1 MTQPEAFN
9 AAPVLRGLTGFQ
21 RNTVEHVIDR
31 FYGTD
36 PTDRFLVADE
46 TGLGKTI
53 VARGVIARTIE
64 ELQHT
69 DAVDR
74 IDIVYVCSNLDL
86 AHQNLRKLNVTGD
99 VHHGIASRL
108 TLMAKHSLKFSL
120 PGTGRF
126 TKPINL
132 VSFTPG
138 TSFSKGWSSGTAEE
152 RAMIFLLLEE
162 HLHLSEKGRKHNAYR
177 ILRGSLTKEYGLSD
191 RVACL
196 RAELKAA
203 AAQRGQ
209 GDVIDT
215 AISAAFLMAARE
227 EGLLDEFEDLLANF
241 SHIEEPGKRTWPLVG
256 SLRAVLARTSIQ
268 LLTPDLVI
276 LDEFQRFR
284 ELLDKET
291 DTGNLAR
298 PLFEYRDDAS
308 DHRAKVLLLSAT
320 PFKPFTYAEEA
331 TVGDDHHRDFLEVV
345 KFLANGDEA
354 GTVRRVADALSD
366 YRTAVVTGQAASDLT
381 DTVRYQL
388 LQVMTR
394 TERPRSV
401 TAQMTEERL
410 TELGTPPQD
419 DIMGFVA
426 LKQLARQVKA
436 PFSIEYWKAAPYFI
450 NFMDGYQIADRVRE
464 ALKDPERAASA
475 QALLDRTQ
483 RIDFEAVRQYA
494 PISLGNSRL
503 RALAASTIEAGWWK
517 LLWVPP
523 SLPYLEPGGPFAEPF
538 AQSVSKH
545 LIFSSWT
552 ATPTAVASL
561 LSYEADRLGAGDKLG
576 TTAEDRL
583 RERNSRR
590 SRLAYRLDREGD
602 RDRPSSMSTLAL
614 FWPMPGLAALADPRS
629 PEFHRGVAGRALNPT
644 DLIADVVEHLRA
656 EHPEEPD
663 AEPLGPAATHWFEA
677 LRRPDS
683 YPDGLTLED
692 VQNAVGGASDGDDDR
707 AEQPADAEV
716 QDGPTHEHK
725 DLRARHVD
733 LALKIR
739 GAEQDRRIPDETR
752 ASVAQVAAHS
762 PGNVAY
768 RALRRVAWDQPAVT
782 KLGLWSAAARVSS
795 ALRTLF
801 SRPETTLLL
810 DELIPGQAPEV
821 PYWRK
826 VLLYCA
832 WGNLQAVLD
841 EYVHHLW
848 VSQGAPDLDDADVL
862 ELARMVAT
870 ALELRSASYEV
881 FDPDHP
887 EQRPKFWARFALR
900 FGGRRDNQ
908 ESNRQ
913 PLVRQAFNS
922 PFWPFVLATTSVG
935 QEGVDF
941 HWWSHA
947 VFHWNTPANPIDFEQ
962 REGRVDRYDGHAVR
976 LNIAARHAEAILA
989 SDEPNPWR
997 VAYELAQDE
1006 VDNVGEFAPH
1016 WVYPGAAR
1024 IERHVAPYPL
1034 SIDETRLADI
1044 KRDVALYRL
1053 TFGQPRQEDMLE
1065 LLRRHYSEAT
1075 TEQLEALRLDLSAPA
1090 RTDVRHE
1097 VSPDPEKVTD
1107 SAS

>member
-1 MTQPEAFN
+1 MTEPEAFN
-9 AAPVLRGLTGFQ
+9 AALVLKGLTGFQ
-21 RNTVEHVIDR
+21 RNTVEHVVDR
-31 FYGTD
+31 FYGAD
-36 PTDRFLVADE
+36 PRDRFLVADE

-64 ELQHT
+64 ELQHN
-69 DAVDR
+69 DAVDS

-108 TLMAKHSLKFSL
+108 TLLAKHMS
-120 PGTGRF
+120 RF
-126 TKPINL
+126 TPQGAGRLIKPVNL

-138 TSFSKGWSSGTAEE
+138 TSFSKGWRSGTAEE
-152 RAMIFLLLEE
+152 RAMIFLLLEKE
-162 HLHLSEKGRKHNAYR
+162 LRLTESARAANAYR
-177 ILRGSLTKEYGLSD
+177 ILQGSLQKQDGLAKYIKD
-191 RVACL
+191 L
-196 RAELKAA
+196 RQELEKAA
-203 AAQRGQ
+203 ARRPNQE
-209 GDVIDT
+209 VIDPT
-215 AISAAFLMAARE
+215 ISAAFRSAAE
-227 EGLLDEFEDLLANF
+227 SKGLLAEFEDLLANL
-241 SHIEEPGKRTWPLVG
+241 SEIEKPWTRTWPLVG
-256 SLRAVLARTSIQ
+256 KLRDVLARESVR

-284 ELLDKET
+284 ELLDESSEA
-291 DTGNLAR
+291 GELAHH
-298 PLFEYRDDAS
+298 LFDYRDLDS

-331 TVGDDHHRDFLEVV
+331 MVGDDHHRDFLEVV
-345 KFLANGDEA
+345 RFLANGDEA
-354 GTVRRVADALSD
+354 GTTHRIANALSD
-366 YRTAVVTGQAASDLT
+366 YRSAVVTGHAASDLT
-381 DTVRYQL
+381 DNVRRQL

-401 TAQMTEERL
+401 TAQMTEEHS
-410 TELGTPPQD
+410 TELGTPPEED
-419 DIMGFVA
+419 LLGFVA
-426 LKQLARQVKA
+426 LKQLARHIGA
-436 PFSIEYWKAAPYFI
+436 PFSIEYWKSAPYFV
-450 NFMDGYQIADRVRE
+450 NFMDGYKIADRVRE
-464 ALKDPERAASA
+464 ALRDTERAAPV

-483 RIDFEAVRQYA
+483 RIDFEAVRRYA
-494 PISLGNSRL
+494 PVSLGNSRL
-503 RALAASTIEAGWWK
+503 RALAESTIEAGWWK

-538 AQSVSKH
+538 ARSVSKR

-552 ATPTAVASL
+552 ATPTALASL

-576 TTAEDRL
+576 PTPEDRL

-629 PEFHRGVAGRALNPT
+629 PDWHRGRPAGSVDPAS
-644 DLIADVVEHLRA
+644 LIAAVVERLGA
-656 EHPEEPD
+656 EHPEKPD
-663 AEPLGPAATHWFEA
+663 APSIGPAATHWFEA

-683 YPDGLTLED
+683 FPDGLTLEH
-692 VQNAVGGASDGDDDR
+692 VLSAVGGAPDGDDDR
-707 AEQPADAEV
+707 ADQPADASGR
-716 QDGPTHEHK
+716 DGSHN
-725 DLRARHVD
+725 DLRAHHVE

-752 ASVAQVAAHS
+752 ASVALVAAHG

-768 RALRRVAWDQPAVT
+768 RALHRVAWDQPAVT
-782 KLGLWSAAARVSS
+782 TLGLWSASARVSS

-810 DELIPGQAPEV
+810 DELIPGQSPEV

-848 VSQGAPDLDDADVL
+848 VSQGAPDLDDAGVL

-887 EQRPKFWARFALR
+887 EERPKFWARFALR

-976 LNIAARHAEAILA
+976 LNIAARHAAAILA
-989 SDEPNPWR
+989 SDDPDPWR

-1016 WVYPGAAR
+1016 WVYPGRAR

-1034 SIDETRLADI
+1034 SIDEARLANI

-1065 LLRRHYSEAT
+1065 LLRRHYSDAT
-1075 TEQLEALRLDLSAPA
+1075 TEQLEKLRLDLSAPPA
-1090 RTDVRHE
+1090 
-1097 VSPDPEKVTD
+1097 SPAGVTD
-1107 SAS
+1107 RDQAEATQ

>member
-1 MTQPEAFN
+1 MTGAQQFDAR
-9 AAPVLRGLTGFQ
+9 PVLSGLTAFQ
-21 RNTVEHVIDR
+21 RNTVEHVIGK
-31 FYGTD
+31 FYGPD
-36 PTDRFLVADE
+36 ATDRFLVADE

-64 ELQHT
+64 ELKT
-69 DAVDR
+69 NDAVDR
-74 IDIVYVCSNLDL
+74 IDIVYVCSNQDL

-99 VHHGIASRL
+99 AHHGIASRL
-108 TLMAKHSLKFSL
+108 TLLAKHARRFAP
-120 PGTGRF
+120 PGAGRF
-126 TKPINL
+126 NKPVNL

-138 TSFSKGWSSGTAEE
+138 TSFTKGWSTGTAEE
-152 RAMIFLLLEE
+152 RAMLFLLLKAPLE
-162 HLHLSEKGRKHNAYR
+162 LTDDRRATNAR
-177 ILRGSLTKEYGLSD
+177 RVLQGSLSTPERLADYVRRLEW
-191 RVACL
+191 
-196 RAELKAA
+196 ELKDGIDPTIADDFLQAA
-203 AAQRGQ
+203 GQ
-209 GDVIDT
+209 GT
-215 AISAAFLMAARE
+215 PS
-227 EGLLDEFEDLLANF
+227 LLDEFEDLLT
-241 SHIEEPGKRTWPLVG
+241 HITEIAEPWRRTSPLV
-256 SLRAVLARTSIQ
+256 SELRSVLARESVR
-268 LLTPDLVI
+268 LLAPDLVI

-284 ELLDKET
+284 ELLNDQTEA
-291 DTGNLAR
+291 GELAHH
-298 PLFEYRDDAS
+298 LFKYRDPES

-331 TVGDDHHRDFLEVV
+331 SVGDDHHRDFLEVV
-345 KFLANGDEA
+345 KFLANGDEG
-354 GTVRRVADALSD
+354 GTTRRVGDALSD
-366 YRTAVVTGQAASDLT
+366 YRTAVVTGRAASNLT
-381 DTVRYQL
+381 DEVRNQL

-394 TERPRSV
+394 TERPRHV
-401 TAQMTEERL
+401 TVEMTEERA
-410 TELGTPPQD
+410 TELATPPAEELL
-419 DIMGFVA
+419 GFVA
-426 LKQLARQVKA
+426 LKQLARHLKA
-436 PFSIEYWKAAPYFI
+436 PFSIEYWKSAPYFI
-450 NFMDGYQIADRVRE
+450 NFMDGYKIADRVHD
-464 ALKDPERAASA
+464 ALRDPEQAASV

-494 PISLGNSRL
+494 PVSLGHSRL
-503 RALAASTIEAGWWK
+503 RALASSTVETGWWK

-523 SLPYLEPGGPFAEPF
+523 SLPYLEPGGPYAEPF
-538 AQSVSKH
+538 ARAVSKR

-561 LSYEADRLGAGDKLG
+561 LSYEADRLGAGDQLG
-576 TTAEDRL
+576 TTPEDRL

-614 FWPMPGLAALADPRS
+614 FWPMPGLAALADPRN
-629 PEFHRGVAGRALNPT
+629 PALHRGDAVGGLNPA
-644 DLIADVVEHLRA
+644 DLIAAVVRQLRA
-656 EHPEEPD
+656 QHPQGSDSESG
-663 AEPLGPAATHWFEA
+663 GPAATHWFEA

-683 YPDGLTLED
+683 FPDGLTLEH

-707 AEQPADAEV
+707 AEQPADADAQE
-716 QDGPTHEHK
+716 GATREHSN
-725 DLRARHVD
+725 LRARHVE
-733 LALKIR
+733 LAVKIR
-739 GAEQDRRIPDETR
+739 GAAQDRHVTDETR

-768 RALRRVAWDQPAVT
+768 RALHRVTWDQPAVT
-782 KLGLWSAAARVSS
+782 DLGLWTAAARVSS

-810 DELIPGQAPEV
+810 DEVVPGQAPEM

-826 VLLYCA
+826 VLRYCA
-832 WGNLQAVLD
+832 WGNLQAVMD
-841 EYVHHLW
+841 EYVHHLY
-848 VSQGAPDLDDADVL
+848 VSQGAPDLDDEGVL
-862 ELARMVAT
+862 DLARMMAT

-887 EQRPKFWARFALR
+887 EDRPKFWARFALR

-976 LNIAARHAEAILA
+976 LNIANRHAAAILA
-989 SDEPNPWR
+989 SDDPNPWR
-997 VAYELAQDE
+997 AAYKLAQDE
-1006 VDNVGEFAPH
+1006 VHNLGEFAPH
-1016 WVYPGAAR
+1016 WVYPGEAR
-1024 IERHVAPYPL
+1024 IERHIAPYPL
-1034 SIDETRLADI
+1034 SIDEARLADI

-1075 TEQLEALRLDLSAPA
+1075 PEQLSSLRLDLSAPA
-1090 RTDVRHE
+1090 AVASWR
-1097 VSPDPEKVTD
+1097 PE
-1107 SAS
+1107 

>member
-1 MTQPEAFN
+1 MTGPQQFTAD
-9 AAPVLRGLTGFQ
+9 PVLSGLTGFQ
-21 RNTVEHVIDR
+21 RNTVEHVIGR
-31 FYGTD
+31 FYGPD
-36 PTDRFLVADE
+36 ATDRFLVADE

-64 ELQHT
+64 ELQSN

-74 IDIVYVCSNLDL
+74 IDVVYVCSNQDL
-86 AHQNLRKLNVTGD
+86 AHQNLSKLNVTGD
-99 VHHGIASRL
+99 DHHGIASRL
-108 TLMAKHSLKFSL
+108 TLLAKHARRFAP
-120 PGTGRF
+120 PGGGRF
-126 TKPINL
+126 TKPVNL

-138 TSFSKGWSSGTAEE
+138 TSFTKGWSTGTAEE
-152 RAMIFLLLEE
+152 RALLFLLLKAPLELTD
-162 HLHLSEKGRKHNAYR
+162 HRRATGARRVLQ
-177 ILRGSLTKEYGLSD
+177 GSLRTPERLADYVRWLESELKDGID
-191 RVACL
+191 PTITDAF
-196 RAELKAA
+196 LKAA
-203 AAQRGQ
+203 GQ
-209 GDVIDT
+209 GT
-215 AISAAFLMAARE
+215 PSM
-227 EGLLDEFEDLLANF
+227 LDEFEDLIA
-241 SHIEEPGKRTWPLVG
+241 HIDEIAEPWRRTSPLV
-256 SLRAVLARTSIQ
+256 SALRSVLARESVR

-284 ELLDKET
+284 ELLDEESEA
-291 DTGNLAR
+291 GELAHH
-298 PLFEYRDDAS
+298 LFQYRDPES

-331 TVGDDHHRDFLEVV
+331 KVGDDHHRDFLEVV

-354 GTVRRVADALSD
+354 GTTRRVADALSD
-366 YRTAVVTGQAASDLT
+366 YRTAVVTGRSASDLT
-381 DTVRYQL
+381 DNVRRQL

-401 TAQMTEERL
+401 TAEMTEERS
-410 TELGTPPQD
+410 TELGTPPEED
-419 DIMGFVA
+419 LLGFIA
-426 LKQLARQVKA
+426 LKQLARHVKA
-436 PFSIEYWKAAPYFI
+436 PFSIEYWKSAPYFI
-450 NFMDGYQIADRVRE
+450 NFMDGYQIADRVRD
-464 ALKDPERAASA
+464 ALRDPDRATSV
-475 QALLDRTQ
+475 QAFLDRTQ
-483 RIDFEAVRQYA
+483 RMDFEAVRQYA
-494 PISLGNSRL
+494 PVSLGNSRL
-503 RALAASTIEAGWWK
+503 RALASSTVEAGWWR

-538 AQSVSKH
+538 ARSVSKR

-576 TTAEDRL
+576 TTPEARL

-614 FWPMPGLAALADPRS
+614 FWPMPGLAAFADPRS
-629 PEFHRGVAGRALNPT
+629 AEFHRGSVGGALKPADLVEAVVGR
-644 DLIADVVEHLRA
+644 LRA
-656 EHPEEPD
+656 EHAEEPD
-663 AEPLGPAATHWFEA
+663 VESFGPAATHWFEA

-683 YPDGLTLED
+683 FPDGLTLEH

-707 AEQPADAEV
+707 VDQPPAAGTP
-716 QDGPTHEHK
+716 DGATREHN
-725 DLRARHVD
+725 DLRARHVE
-733 LALKIR
+733 LALGIR
-739 GAEQDRRIPDETR
+739 GAAQDRRVPDETR

-768 RALRRVAWDQPAVT
+768 RALQRVTWDRPAVT
-782 KLGLWSAAARVSS
+782 KLGLWVAAARVAS

-832 WGNLQAVLD
+832 WGNLQAVMD
-841 EYVHHLW
+841 EYVHHLH
-848 VSQGAPDLDDADVL
+848 VSQGAPDLDDAGVL

-881 FDPDHP
+881 FDPVRP
-887 EQRPKFWARFALR
+887 EERPKFWARFALR

-976 LNIAARHAEAILA
+976 LNIAARHAAAILA
-989 SDEPNPWR
+989 SDDPNPWR

-1006 VDNVGEFAPH
+1006 VDNLGEFAPH
-1016 WVYPGAAR
+1016 WVYPGNAR

-1034 SIDETRLADI
+1034 SIDGARLADI

-1075 TEQLEALRLDLSAPA
+1075 TEQLEALRLDLSAP
-1090 RTDVRHE
+1090 
-1097 VSPDPEKVTD
+1097 
-1107 SAS
+1107 SASVRGLPDGVPGDVGTG

>member
-1 MTQPEAFN
+1 MTEPEAFN

-53 VARGVIARTIE
+53 VARGLIARTIE

-99 VHHGIASRL
+99 AHHGIASRL
-108 TLMAKHSLKFSL
+108 TLLAKHVS
-120 PGTGRF
+120 RF
-126 TKPINL
+126 TPPGGGRLIKPVNL

-152 RAMIFLLLEE
+152 RAMIFLLLRQRLE
-162 HLHLSEKGRKHNAYR
+162 LADSRRAATARR
-177 ILRGSLTKEYGLSD
+177 ILQGSLRTPERLADYVRGLEWELEQ
-191 RVACL
+191 VAARRPHRDL
-196 RAELKAA
+196 
-203 AAQRGQ
+203 
-209 GDVIDT
+209 IDP
-215 AISAAFLMAARE
+215 AISDAFLLAAESR
-227 EGLLDEFEDLLANF
+227 GLLAEFEDLLAHL
-241 SHIEEPGKRTWPLVG
+241 SEIEESWRRTWPLVG
-256 SLRAVLARTSIQ
+256 KLRDVLARESVR

-284 ELLDKET
+284 DLLDESSEA
-291 DTGNLAR
+291 GELAHH
-298 PLFEYRDDAS
+298 LFNYRDSAS

-331 TVGDDHHRDFLEVV
+331 KVGDDHHRDFLEVV

-381 DTVRYQL
+381 GTVRDQL

-410 TELGTPPQD
+410 TELETPPQD
-419 DIMGFVA
+419 DILGFVA

-436 PFSIEYWKAAPYFI
+436 PFSIEYWKSAPYFI
-450 NFMDGYQIADRVRE
+450 NFMDGYQIAERVRE
-464 ALKDPERAASA
+464 ALRDPERAPSA

-483 RIDFEAVRQYA
+483 RIDFEAVRQFA

-523 SLPYLEPGGPFAEPF
+523 SLPYLKPGGPFAEPF
-538 AQSVSKH
+538 AQSVTKH

-576 TTAEDRL
+576 TTPEDRL

-629 PEFHRGVAGRALNPT
+629 PDWHRGRPAGSVDPAS
-644 DLIADVVEHLRA
+644 LIAAVVERLRA
-656 EHPEEPD
+656 EHPEKPD
-663 AEPLGPAATHWFEA
+663 APSIGPAATHWFEA

-683 YPDGLTLED
+683 FPDGLTLEH
-692 VQNAVGGASDGDDDR
+692 VLSAVGGAPDGDDDR
-707 AEQPADAEV
+707 ADQPADASGR
-716 QDGPTHEHK
+716 DGSHN
-725 DLRARHVD
+725 DLRAHHVE

-739 GAEQDRRIPDETR
+739 GAQQDRRIPDETR
-752 ASVAQVAAHS
+752 ASVAHVAAHS

-768 RALRRVAWDQPAVT
+768 RALQRVAWGQPAVT

-810 DELIPGQAPEV
+810 DALPTQEGDPGPSEV

-848 VSQGAPDLDDADVL
+848 VSQGAPDLDDTALL

-887 EQRPKFWARFALR
+887 EERPKFWARFALR

-989 SDEPNPWR
+989 SDDPNPWR
-997 VAYELAQDE
+997 VAYGLAQDE

-1016 WVYPGAAR
+1016 WVYPGRAR

-1034 SIDETRLADI
+1034 SIDETRLANI

-1065 LLRRHYSEAT
+1065 LLRRHYSDAT
-1075 TEQLEALRLDLSAPA
+1075 TEQLEKLRLDLSAPPA
-1090 RTDVRHE
+1090 STAG
-1097 VSPDPEKVTD
+1097 VTD
-1107 SAS
+1107 RDQAEATQ